1 MILLKDS
8 LSHSAITP
16 GLSLRER
23 SIFGATT
30 LLIAECERVRLPIST
45 VYNVVSYSFGAIRR
59 RSLLMISSLSSL
71 FSCRAT
77 VAWCKPVRSAMQET
91 IEKAVYWDDDFE
103 PGEEWFN
110 QIKQYI
116 DDAPQLFVFWCGHSS
131 VSTQIRREF
140 RYALK
145 RKKRVVPILLDN
157 TPLTNLLKN
166 IHGID
171 LRDAIMI

>member
-1 MILLKDS
+1 MALLV
-8 LSHSAITP
+8 I
-16 GLSLRER
+16 
-23 SIFGATT
+23 
-30 LLIAECERVRLPIST
+30 
-45 VYNVVSYSFGAIRR
+45 SYSRKDQRIIRAVVK
-59 RSLLMISSLSSL
+59 LL
-71 FSCRAT
+71 
-77 VAWCKPVRSAMQET
+77 RSAMQET

-116 DDAPQLFVFWCGHSS
+116 EDAPQLFVFWCGHSY
-131 VSTQIRREF
+131 VSTQVRREF